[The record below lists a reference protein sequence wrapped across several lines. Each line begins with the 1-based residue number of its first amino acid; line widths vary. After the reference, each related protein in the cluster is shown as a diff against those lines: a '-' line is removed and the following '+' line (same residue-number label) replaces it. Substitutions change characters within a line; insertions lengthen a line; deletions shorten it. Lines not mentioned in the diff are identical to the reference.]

1 MLEVLILSESE
12 VKKCPKCGGEMEEG
26 YLPNAPVGN
35 VESPFWNRRLQ
46 TYRL

>member
-26 YLPNAPVGN
+26 YLPNAPRWKRGK
-35 VESPFWNRRLQ
+35 PFLE
-46 TYRL
+46 